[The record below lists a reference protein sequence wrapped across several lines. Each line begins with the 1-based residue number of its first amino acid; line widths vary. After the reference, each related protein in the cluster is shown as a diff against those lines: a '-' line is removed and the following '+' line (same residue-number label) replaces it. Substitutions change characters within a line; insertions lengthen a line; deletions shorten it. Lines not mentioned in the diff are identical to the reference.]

1 MISLHDLF
9 TELQAFKTTLFL
21 KNLNKANLK
30 KNKYNITQPI
40 DRVQRKK
47 HCRLSC
53 EKWKVYEM
61 C

>member
-1 MISLHDLF
+1 MIYLLSYKLLKQH
-9 TELQAFKTTLFL
+9 FL
-21 KNLNKANLK
+21 KKNLNKANLK